1 MRVTPAHAAG
11 VRLGL
16 SGRRPYTSNDG
27 LHGPAANIESVESDG
42 DRTSQTGTYSPD
54 LSRHPKGAIGLA
66 HHVSGLGI
74 SPTSMDPR
82 SHVTDL
88 YAFQKPGDANK
99 TILVMNINPTSP
111 ITDDAVDHESVYELG
126 VDTDGDA
133 VIDVA
138 FRMRFSPVAA
148 SAQSASVQLA
158 AGRDA
163 AADLD
168 AGETIIADAPV
179 TFGAAPQI
187 TTAGEFS
194 FFAGLRSDPFF
205 ADPVGAGDN
214 FQWTGKDFFAD
225 KNIFGIVLEVPN
237 SALGANP
244 RVGVWAR
251 VLVPHDGRLVQ
262 GDRAGRPGIDN
273 VFNQSNEDKIVW
285 NSQEPSKDR
294 ELFLDKFTHV
304 FEHSGYPKDEAVA
317 LAESVLP
324 DLLTYDYS
332 SADGFP
338 NGRNLTDDV
347 INIQIA
353 QLSQGHVP
361 HDGLRPHADLRSDF
375 PFMGDPH

>member
-1 MRVTPAHAAG
+1 V
-11 VRLGL
+11 
-16 SGRRPYTSNDG
+16 
-27 LHGPAANIESVESDG
+27 
-42 DRTSQTGTYSPD
+42 
-54 LSRHPKGAIGLA
+54 A

-88 YAFQKPGDANK
+88 YAFQTPGDASK

-111 ITDDAVDHESVYELG
+111 ITEDAVDHESVYEFG
-126 VDTDGDA
+126 VDTDADA
-133 VIDVA
+133 VIDIA
-138 FRMRFSPVAA
+138 FRVRFSPVAA
-148 SAQSASVQLA
+148 DAQTASVQLA

-168 AGETIIADAPV
+168 AGETIFAHAPV
-179 TFGAAPQI
+179 TFGAEPRI
-187 TTAGEFS
+187 TATGGFR

-205 ADPVGAGDN
+205 ADPVGAAN
-214 FQWTGKDFFAD
+214 AFQWTGQDFFAD
-225 KNIFGIVLEVPN
+225 KNVFGIVLEVPD
-237 SALGANP
+237 SVLGANP

-273 VFNQSNEDKIVW
+273 VFNQTDDDKRTW
-285 NSQEPSKDR
+285 NSQEPAKDR
-294 ELFLDKFTHV
+294 ELFLDKFTEV
-304 FEHSGYPKDEAVA
+304 FEHASYPEDEAVA
-317 LAESVLP
+317 LAESLLP

-332 SADGFP
+332 SAEGFP

-347 INIQIA
+347 INLQIA
-353 QLSQGHVP
+353 QLSRGAAP

-375 PFMGDPH
+375 PFLGDPH